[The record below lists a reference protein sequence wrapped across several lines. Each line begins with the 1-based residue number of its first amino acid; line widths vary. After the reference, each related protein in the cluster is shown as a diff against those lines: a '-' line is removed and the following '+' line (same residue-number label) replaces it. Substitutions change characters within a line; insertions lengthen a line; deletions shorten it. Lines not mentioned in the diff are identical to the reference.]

1 MPFEVMCHF
10 AHHLSGEKK
19 VEKGR
24 VIPVLRMMPMRA
36 EFIASFSVE
45 PISYGCESDVPFRR
59 GLQRHY

>member
-1 MPFEVMCHF
+1 M
-10 AHHLSGEKK
+10 
-19 VEKGR
+19 EKGR